1 MNTVKRKP
9 AGKRKSVAQKPLPKK
24 ADTAQCVFNGDGLI
38 PVIAQDYESGEVLML
53 AYMNEEAVTKT
64 FETGYAH
71 YYSLSEKQPSKYG
84 EATGNEQKVVTAFL
98 DADKTSLL
106 LKVDQ
111 KASAD
116 GQNAKHSCYD
126 AQMKGAYNEVG
137 GVMLG
142 RLQRI
147 IAQNKIN
154 PEEDSYTSFLLTR
167 GVDKIAKKVGEEAV
181 ELVIAAKNNDKAQ
194 IVDEAAD
201 FLYHMMV
208 LLSAKG
214 VKLSEVSAELCKR
227 NR

>member
-9 AGKRKSVAQKPLPKK
+9 VGKRKSTTPKALPKK

-64 FETGYAH
+64 FETGYTY
-71 YYSLSEKQPSKYG
+71 YYSLSEKVVSKFG
-84 EATGNEQKVVTAFL
+84 EEDGNVQKVVTAFL
-98 DADKTSLL
+98 DAGKASLL

-111 KASAD
+111 KGNAD
-116 GQNAKHSCYD
+116 LANNAFSCFET
-126 AQMKGAYNEVG
+126 QMKGTYNDMG

-147 IAQNKIN
+147 IAKNKTN
-154 PEEDSYTSFLLTR
+154 PEEDSYTSFLLTS

-181 ELVIAAKNNDKAQ
+181 ELVIAAKNNDKAE
-194 IVDEAAD
+194 IVDEASD

-208 LLSAKG
+208 LLVSKG
-214 VKLSEVSAELCKR
+214 VKLSEVGAELCKR

>member
-9 AGKRKSVAQKPLPKK
+9 AGKRKSVTQKALPKK

-38 PVIAQDYESGEVLML
+38 PVISQDYESGEVLML
-53 AYMNEEAVTKT
+53 AYMNEEAVEKT

-71 YYSLSEKQPSKYG
+71 YYSLSKKQLSKYG
-84 EATGNEQKVVTAFL
+84 EEDGNVQKVVTAFL

-106 LKVDQ
+106 LKVEQ
-111 KASAD
+111 K
-116 GQNAKHSCYD
+116 GNANSENNTFSCFD
-126 AQMKGAYNEVG
+126 AQMKGTYNQVG

-147 IAQNKIN
+147 IAQNKLN
-154 PEEDSYTSFLLTR
+154 PEEDSYTSFLLTS

-181 ELVIAAKNNDKAQ
+181 ELVIAAKNNDKAE
-194 IVDEAAD
+194 IVDEASD

-208 LLSAKG
+208 LLAAKG
-214 VKLSEVSAELCKR
+214 VKLSEVGAELCKR

>member
-9 AGKRKSVAQKPLPKK
+9 AGKRKTATQKALPKK

-53 AYMNEEAVTKT
+53 SYMNEEAVTKT

-71 YYSLSEKQPSKYG
+71 YYSSSKKQTSMFG
-84 EATGNEQKVVTAFL
+84 EENGNTQKVVTAFL
-98 DADKTSLL
+98 DVDKTSLL
-106 LKVDQ
+106 LKVNQ
-111 KASAD
+111 K
-116 GQNAKHSCYD
+116 GNVHCENNAFTCFDS
-126 AQMKGAYNEVG
+126 QVKGTTNEVG
-137 GVMLG
+137 GIMLG

-147 IAQNKIN
+147 IAQNKTN
-154 PEEDSYTSFLLTR
+154 PEEDSYTSFLLTS

-181 ELVIAAKNNDKAQ
+181 ELVIAAKNNDKAD
-194 IVDEAAD
+194 IVDETAD

-208 LLSAKG
+208 LLADRG
-214 VKLSEVSAELCKR
+214 VKLSEVGTELCKR